1 MLFLIIT
8 KLIDFNL
15 FKKDERLTETRK
27 RIEKK
32 QRKANKKIDFDE
44 IDKNLNQIYDILVYP
59 SLKNTLPIR
68 FILWIYTNKL
78 FIPLLIGLFK
88 NRIKNKL
95 EDDDDQIAAQ
105 IEEDNKRKS
114 EEAEIKRRRL
124 VNDLNPKKV
133 EKSSIAAPVVNTNEK
148 TNDDENEKS
157 NEIEINPNA
166 WTDNDKATLIK
177 AIQKYPGGTSD
188 RWEKISTFVGKSAK
202 QCIDME
208 KKLRSNFKAA
218 NVLNKTVGTT
228 LQDNQ
233 FVSDDIM
240 TKRDDSDNEAD
251 NNVWSQEQQ
260 KLLENALKT
269 VDKNCADKWEKISEM
284 IPGKTKAYKKQ

>member
-44 IDKNLNQIYDILVYP
+44 IDKNLNQIYDLLVYP

-133 EKSSIAAPVVNTNEK
+133 EPVN
-148 TNDDENEKS
+148 
-157 NEIEINPNA
+157 
-166 WTDNDKATLIK
+166 
-177 AIQKYPGGTSD
+177 
-188 RWEKISTFVGKSAK
+188 
-202 QCIDME
+202 
-208 KKLRSNFKAA
+208 
-218 NVLNKTVGTT
+218 
-228 LQDNQ
+228 
-233 FVSDDIM
+233 
-240 TKRDDSDNEAD
+240 
-251 NNVWSQEQQ
+251 
-260 KLLENALKT
+260 
-269 VDKNCADKWEKISEM
+269 
-284 IPGKTKAYKKQ
+284 